1 MIRPDNGRQEAKIEK
16 RGTVANKTTDD
27 EATEDTGKK
36 KKGKKKLV
44 IVVLLVGGL
53 VYQFVLKKSP
63 PPEDAAAAEV
73 VEEGEVAVIEE
84 LVVNLADREETHYLR
99 VGIGVVLEAGI
110 AVADIEPELAKINDI
125 VIEVVSTKTF
135 ADLREPGATS
145 ELKDEVS
152 AAARAAFDDERVVRL
167 IFTSFVMQ

>member
-1 MIRPDNGRQEAKIEK
+1 VAKKTSPDE
-16 RGTVANKTTDD
+16 
-27 EATEDTGKK
+27 EATEGSEK

-53 VYQFVLKKSP
+53 VYQFVLKSP

-84 LVVNLADREETHYLR
+84 LVVNLADRDTTHYLR
-99 VGIGVVLEAGI
+99 VGIGVVLEAGV

-125 VIEVVSTKTF
+125 VIDVVSTKTF
-135 ADLREPGATS
+135 AELREVGATS
-145 ELKDEVS
+145 ELKDEIS
-152 AAARAAFDDERVVRL
+152 LAARAAFNDERVVRL

>member
-1 MIRPDNGRQEAKIEK
+1 
-16 RGTVANKTTDD
+16 VANKTTDD
-27 EATEDTGKK
+27 EVTEDAGKK

-84 LVVNLADREETHYLR
+84 LVVNLADRDSTHYLR

-125 VIEVVSTKTF
+125 VIDVVSTKTY
-135 ADLREPGATS
+135 ADLREPGSTS
-145 ELKDEVS
+145 ELKDEIS
-152 AAARAAFDDERVVRL
+152 LAARAAFDDERVVRL